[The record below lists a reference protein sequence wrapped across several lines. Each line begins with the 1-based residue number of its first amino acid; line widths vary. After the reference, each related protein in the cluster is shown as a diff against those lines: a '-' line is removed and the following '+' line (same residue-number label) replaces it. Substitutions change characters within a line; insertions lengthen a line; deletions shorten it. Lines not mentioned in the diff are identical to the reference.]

1 MKSNIFNKIRSSR
14 GMTMV
19 ELLVAVLV
27 LTIGILAMAGVVPM
41 AMRTITKN
49 RVLTKAVQYSQQEME
64 TLKRLGFDNLAT
76 VSTAH
81 FNPSG
86 DTRYESW
93 VTITNAIGGESSIRM
108 VTVTTSMRPGV
119 AEADLEPDDFITMIS
134 YFTPNN

>member
-1 MKSNIFNKIRSSR
+1 MNDVEKNKIRSSK

-27 LTIGILAMAGVVPM
+27 LTVGILSIAGIVPM
-41 AMRTITKN
+41 ATRTITKN
-49 RVLTKAVQYSQQEME
+49 RVLTKAVEYSQQEME

-86 DTRYESW
+86 DTRYETW
-93 VTITNAIGGESSIRM
+93 VTVTNTIGDESSIRM
-108 VTVTTSMRPGV
+108 VAVTTSMRPGV
-119 AEADLEPDDFITMIS
+119 AEAALQPGESITMVS
-134 YFTPNN
+134 YFTR